1 MSNPFDQFDNPTL
14 DNVMPRLI
22 KQESGGRAGIV
33 GPETPYGRAIGRAQ
47 TLPSTAKA
55 MAKSLGVPYR
65 EDMLTGTSPEAAQ
78 YQDMLGRAYLE
89 EGYGKTGSVDGAL
102 KYYHGGPNEALWG
115 PKTQAY
121 AQAVGGGQGNPFD
134 QFDASQAQAQP
145 QPAQRQT
152 PAAQVQAPTLPPRVT
167 QKPIKQQVDQLLG
180 LGKGAYKPIDN
191 ASLALE
197 SVIRGSAAEKPLA
210 MMGRGLRNV
219 LPEGVVSFI
228 DNPAAYY
235 AQRERQG
242 VVPGKIGEFAGNV
255 AGTLPV
261 MALPGGVFAQG
272 AASGALL
279 TDKRTMGGVA
289 QDALIGGVAG
299 QVADKALKGIGSVAS
314 DLLSKSPKIMD
325 FPALETAYKAAYQK
339 VDQSGFRFSKTNA
352 MALADDLQKI
362 VTDRGGKALYPDA
375 WNMAQRAKV
384 LARQKGGLPL
394 TQLDDLRGQM
404 YEYLVNGGGKE
415 AGLGTAMRGKID
427 SLISK
432 EATQNA
438 NLREARDLYTRF
450 SKARTVMKR
459 LESADLQA
467 GRAYTGKNVNNA
479 IRQKLSPLVD
489 PMSNARIKNA
499 TPDEAAA
506 LKRAVTGTPMQNLVR
521 ITGSLLDPRGLLGM
535 GLQAGGFATSGGLSL
550 AGAPLGMAATAAG
563 NRMSQRNVQ
572 ELVRLIAAGG
582 SKQALAKTPTAAARA
597 TAKAITAARRPAAA
611 AAAAAIAQSQGR

>member
-33 GPETPYGRAIGRAQ
+33 GPETPYGRAIGRTQ
-47 TLPSTAKA
+47 MLPDTAKGA
-55 MAKSLGVPYR
+55 AQSLGIPYR
-65 EDMLTGTSPEAAQ
+65 EDLLRGTTPEAAQ

-89 EGYGKTGSVDGAL
+89 EGFTKTGSVDGAL

-121 AQAVGGGQGNPFD
+121 AQAVGGGQANPFD
-134 QFDASQAQAQP
+134 QFDAPQAPAQP
-145 QPAQRQT
+145 PQAPNPTA
-152 PAAQVQAPTLPPRVT
+152 PVQASAASPQVPPRLG
-167 QKPIKQQVDQLLG
+167 KQRVDQVLG
-180 LGKGAYKPIDN
+180 FGKGAFKPVDN
-191 ASLALE
+191 AALALE
-197 SVIRGSAAEKPLA
+197 SVIRGSAAEQPLA
-210 MMGRGLRNV
+210 MMGRGLRNI
-219 LPEGVVSFI
+219 LPEGVVDFI
-228 DNPAAYY
+228 DDPAAYY
-235 AQRERQG
+235 AKREQQG

-255 AGTLPV
+255 AGTLP
-261 MALPGGVFAQG
+261 ALAVPGGVFAQG

-299 QVADKALKGIGSVAS
+299 KVADTGIKALGSAAS
-314 DLLSKSPKIMD
+314 NLLSKSPKIMK
-325 FPALETAYKAAYQK
+325 FPELEAAYKAAYQK

-352 MALADDLQKI
+352 LALADDLQKI
-362 VTDRGGKALYPDA
+362 VADRGGKDLYPDA
-375 WNMAQRAKV
+375 WNMARRAKS
-384 LARQKGGLPL
+384 LASQKGGLPL
-394 TQLDDLRGQM
+394 TQLEDLRGQM

-415 AGLGTAMRGKID
+415 AGLGTAMRARID

-432 EATQNA
+432 EAAQNA
-438 NLREARDLYTRF
+438 NLRNARDLYTRF

-489 PMSNARIKNA
+489 PLSNSRIKNA
-499 TPDEAAA
+499 TADEAAA
-506 LKRAVTGTPMQNLVR
+506 LKRAVNGSPAQNMVR
-521 ITGSLLDPRGLLGM
+521 TVGSMLDPRGLLGI
-535 GLQAGGFATSGGLSL
+535 GLQTAGIVPSGGLSL
-550 AGAPLGMAATAAG
+550 AAAPLGMAATAVG
-563 NRMSQRNVQ
+563 NRMSQKNVQ

-582 SKQALAKTPTAAARA
+582 SKKALAKAPTAASRA
-597 TAKAITAARRPAAA
+597 TLKAATAARRPAAA
-611 AAAAAIAQSQGR
+611 AAAAAIAQSQGRQ